1 MQKKKKKMLRWYSKF
16 LLLNSEDIKEVRVPT
31 LGEDKATV
39 NVLSRIFAAV
49 TFVAIIFMFLFV
61 LKYVHIA

>member
-1 MQKKKKKMLRWYSKF
+1 MQKKKKNMLRWYSKC
-16 LLLNSEDIKEVRVPT
+16 LLLNSEDIKEVRVPP

-39 NVLSRIFAAV
+39 NVLSRIFADV

-61 LKYVHIA
+61 FKYVHIA